1 MDNRDAHRKPGGVR
15 EGTGHV
21 GLQGAGLPVPSGPVG
36 PVTRDVVGALFDVT
50 SDAVVMLDAG
60 RVVAWNPR
68 AEALFGVPAE
78 RAVAGEPTPL
88 HPHLPRLLELGLDAP
103 PMTVQLPP
111 HGVVEATRREV
122 GGQTVLL
129 LRDVT
134 ASLRRED
141 GLRRL
146 ASLAR
151 DLLTSAP
158 TVNGTLQAMAAE
170 AKAITGAAYSA
181 LLLLREGSTTESS
194 HFVYDAP
201 RHLFP
206 ERMPRAVGLLAV
218 PLAARA
224 PARLDDMRGHPAG
237 VGLPGVHPPM
247 GPLLAVPLLA
257 GDEVLG
263 LLAVANP
270 PDGDVFDD
278 LDEALL
284 SDLAA
289 HVSVAV
295 KFAQAGERSREMA
308 LRRQEVVDQAR
319 HDIRTPLGAGK
330 GYAALLSTRLER
342 MSPAQVSTALEGLRS
357 SFERIEAFTAR
368 LLVDDRLSAV
378 GVAPRWAEVDVVAL
392 LEQVRRDAGA
402 TTGRE
407 DAVLVHRTP
416 DAPETL
422 AGDPEHVRE
431 VVDNLVGNALK
442 YGGAAGPV
450 RITVRAEGDQVRL
463 DVRDEGPGIPEGE
476 QAALFE
482 RWSRTDAARA
492 ALLPGLGLGLSIV
505 KRLVLAHGGLLGVSS
520 RPGDGATFWVTFPRT
535 PPPDAEPAA

>member
-1 MDNRDAHRKPGGVR
+1 M
-15 EGTGHV
+15 
-21 GLQGAGLPVPSGPVG
+21 
-36 PVTRDVVGALFDVT
+36 RDVVGALFDVT
-50 SDAVVMLDAG
+50 SDAVVILDGG

-68 AEALFGVPAE
+68 AEALLGMPADE
-78 RAVAGEPTPL
+78 AVSGAPTPL
-88 HPHLPRLLELGLDAP
+88 DPHLPALLDLPLDGAP
-103 PMTVQLPP
+103 VQRPLPP
-111 HGVVEATRREV
+111 YGVVEATRREV
-122 GGQTVLL
+122 GGRTVLL

-134 ASLRRED
+134 GSVRRED

-146 ASLAR
+146 AQLSR
-151 DLLTSAP
+151 ELLSDAP
-158 TVNGTLQAMAAE
+158 TVAGTLQSLSAE
-170 AKAITGAAYSA
+170 AKAIAGAAYSA
-181 LLLLREGSTTESS
+181 LLLLREGSTTETS

-206 ERMPRAVGLLAV
+206 ERMPRAVGLLSV
-218 PLAARA
+218 PLATRA

-237 VGLPGVHPPM
+237 VGLPGVHPPL

-257 GDEVLG
+257 GDDVLG

-270 PDGDVFDD
+270 PGGRVFDD

-284 SDLAA
+284 GDLAA

-295 KFAQAGERSREMA
+295 RWAQTSERSREMA

-330 GYAALLSTRLER
+330 GYAALLSTRLDR

-378 GVAPRWAEVDVVAL
+378 GVTPRWADVDVVAL
-392 LEQVRRDAGA
+392 LEQVRRDAAA

-407 DAVLVHRTP
+407 NAVLVHRLP
-416 DAPETL
+416 DAPTTL

-442 YGGAAGPV
+442 YGGTAGPV

-520 RPGDGATFWVTFPRT
+520 RPGDGATFWVTFPRSAPT
-535 PPPDAEPAA
+535 DAQAAP

>member
-1 MDNRDAHRKPGGVR
+1 MA
-15 EGTGHV
+15 
-21 GLQGAGLPVPSGPVG
+21 PVA
-36 PVTRDVVGALFDVT
+36 RDVVGALFDVT
-50 SDAVVMLDAG
+50 SDAVVILDG
-60 RVVAWNPR
+60 DRVVAWNPR
-68 AEALFGVPAE
+68 AEVLFGMPAE
-78 RAVAGEPTPL
+78 QAVAGGPTPL
-88 HPHLPRLLELGLDAP
+88 HPHLPRLLELAPDAAP
-103 PMTVQLPP
+103 AQVPIAP
-111 HGVVEATRREV
+111 HGCVEATRREV
-122 GGQTVLL
+122 GGRTVLL
-129 LRDVT
+129 LRDIT

-146 ASLAR
+146 AGLSR
-151 DLLTSAP
+151 DLLTTAP
-158 TVNGTLQAMAAE
+158 TVNATLQSMAAE

-218 PLAARA
+218 PVTARA

-237 VGLPGVHPPM
+237 VGLPGVHPPL

-270 PDGDVFDD
+270 PGAAVFDD

-284 SDLAA
+284 EDLAV
-289 HVSVAV
+289 HVCVAV
-295 KFAQAGERSREMA
+295 RWAQAAERNREVS
-308 LRRQEVVDQAR
+308 LRRQEIVDQAR

-330 GYAALLSTRLER
+330 GYASLLSTRMDR
-342 MSPAQVSTALEGLRS
+342 MSPAQVATALEGLRNA
-357 SFERIEAFTAR
+357 FDRIEAFTAR

-378 GVAPRWAEVDVVAL
+378 GVTPRWAEVDVVAL
-392 LEQVRRDAGA
+392 LEQVRRDAVA

-407 DAVLVHRTP
+407 DAVLVHHEP
-416 DAPETL
+416 DAPATL

-442 YGGAAGPV
+442 YGGSAGPV

-476 QAALFE
+476 QAVLFE

-520 RPGDGATFWVTFPRT
+520 QPGDGATFWVTFPRT
-535 PPPDAEPAA
+535 PPAVDEPVP